1 MCVCV
6 VTSFTDVLVTH
17 LTTLSS
23 SPILAVRRLS
33 SQAVTKLIPQC
44 NVSSFVNDI
53 VSSLPLSNVS
63 LVRYNWLHG
72 RLLQLH
78 SLLKHL
84 LTTTVDRYVMSLLAM
99 IAEFLLVLDIFSK
112 SVNFLGDTT
121 ESDFAYWYQFLACDS
136 I

>member
-1 MCVCV
+1 VCF

-44 NVSSFVNDI
+44 NVSSFVNNI
-53 VSSLPLSNVS
+53 VLSLPLSNVS

-84 LTTTVDRYVMSLLAM
+84 LATTVDRYVMSLLVLAL
-99 IAEFLLVLDIFSK
+99 IVEFSLVLDIFSK
-112 SVNFLGDTT
+112 SVNFLGDVT
-121 ESDFAYWYQFLACDS
+121 ESNFAYCC
-136 I
+136 